1 MIIKTKRF
9 EIKKL
14 KLSDVNKKY
23 FSWFND
29 PIVKKYI
36 LFRPNNLSE
45 LKNDI
50 NKS

>member
-36 LFRPNNLSE
+36 FLGQIIYQS
-45 LKNDI
+45 LKMTLI
-50 NKS
+50 KS